1 MDEERRKVQDMSLA
15 NRNAKAAMAALDNQ
29 NKKLHAFEVQI
40 NGIAASLASMHNE
53 FKQLKEMQMSQLI
66 EKMGHGPTAE

>member
-15 NRNAKAAMAALDNQ
+15 NRNAKAAMAALDHQ
-29 NKKLHAFEVQI
+29 NTKLHEFEVRI
-40 NGIAASLASMHNE
+40 NGIANSLAQMHGE
-53 FKQLKEMQMSQLI
+53 FQQLKDMQMNDLI